1 MLRLSTT
8 QLPSV
13 VPRRSLEG
21 LSPATDEPG
30 LGLQSQQL
38 QPAVVDVDAETH
50 EKFLWL
56 LICATSAECVT
67 TCFVPAWT
75 LAVGFKLNASATML
89 NIIGPFL
96 EGLTFGYEQLPA
108 KGAAHTGISIA
119 CMQFRSAFLG
129 YDRFMYPCRL
139 IVTAV

>member
-21 LSPATDEPG
+21 LSNAADDPD
-30 LGLQSQQL
+30 LGLQSQPPHQQSQL
-38 QPAVVDVDAETH
+38 VDVDAETH

-75 LAVGFKLNASATML
+75 LAVGFKVNASATML

-96 EGLTFGYEQLPA
+96 EGLTYGYEELPS
-108 KGAAHTGISIA
+108 KGAASTGVSIA
-119 CMQFRSAFLG
+119 CLQFRSAFLG
-129 YDRFMYPCRL
+129 YDHIM
-139 IVTAV
+139 